1 LELRAAESRDQSS
14 AGQVVASPVPART
27 TTSPAP
33 ARETAGAPLTRHPR
47 RPRSMFVG
55 VLETYGSLLLA
66 LAVLVVWQLAVPILG
81 LSPFVLPT
89 PLAIAKRM
97 WTDGPLLGVQA
108 WYTTLEVLAGFGAAV
123 LAGVP
128 LALAIFY
135 SRIFERAVYPM
146 LVALQTVPKIS
157 LAPLLVLYLGYG
169 WGPKIGLAFLI
180 SFFPIVISTV
190 VGLQSLDKNLVNLVR
205 SMGSTEWQ
213 TFAKVRLP
221 AAMPSIFGGLKVAI
235 SLAVIGAIIGEYIA
249 AERGLGY
256 MQLQANQQFDTTL
269 NFATVVSISLLG
281 VVLYFAISLL
291 ESRISY
297 RKERAL

>member
-1 LELRAAESRDQSS
+1 
-14 AGQVVASPVPART
+14 
-27 TTSPAP
+27 
-33 ARETAGAPLTRHPR
+33 
-47 RPRSMFVG
+47 MFVG
-55 VLETYGSLLLA
+55 LLETYGSLLLA

-97 WTDGPLLGVQA
+97 WTDAPLLGVQA

-123 LAGVP
+123 LTGIP

-190 VGLQSLDKNLVNLVR
+190 VGLQSLDKKLVDLVR
-205 SMGSTEWQ
+205 SMGSSEWQ

-291 ESRISY
+291 ETRVSY

>member
-1 LELRAAESRDQSS
+1 MQTARNLGGQHLMAESEQGAIAPNG
-14 AGQVVASPVPART
+14 AGKRVKK
-27 TTSPAP
+27 
-33 ARETAGAPLTRHPR
+33 
-47 RPRSMFVG
+47 RPPPSTL
-55 VLETYGSLLLA
+55 LETYGSLIFALVILLI
-66 LAVLVVWQLAVPILG
+66 WQLAVPLLG
-81 LSPFVLPT
+81 LSEFVLPT
-89 PLAIAKRM
+89 PWAIAKRM
-97 WTDGPLLGVQA
+97 FTDAPLLASHG
-108 WYTTLEVLAGFGAAV
+108 WYTLLEVMAGFLAGV
-123 LAGVP
+123 LTGVP

-135 SRIFERAVYPM
+135 SRVFERAVYPM

-190 VGLQSLDKNLVNLVR
+190 VGLQSLDKQLVNMVR
-205 SMGSTEWQ
+205 SMGSSEWQ
-213 TFAKVRLP
+213 TFRKVRLP

-256 MQLQANQQFDTTL
+256 LQLQANQQFDTTL

-281 VVLYFAISLL
+281 VLLYSLL
-291 ESRISY
+291 AALEGKISY
-297 RKERAL
+297 RRESAK